1 MHPNLFPYVGSITP
15 FQIKAGSIISA
26 ALMVLASFL
35 ASLVSISVM
44 VHNTTEAKSTTSTFS
59 LPQDSRKKALLLY
72 NPTLKKL

>member
-1 MHPNLFPYVGSITP
+1 MHPNLFPYVGSITS

-44 VHNTTEAKSTTSTFS
+44 VHTTEAKSTISTFS
-59 LPQDSRKKALLLY
+59 LPQDSRKKASLLY
-72 NPTLKKL
+72 HPTL